1 MSKKA
6 SKSVYAST
14 NVVFPYPLSPS
25 PSTFSVMNNLY
36 NTEVDP
42 DDPETANEGDMQTE
56 YSCL

>member
-1 MSKKA
+1 MHQPMW
-6 SKSVYAST
+6 YFLT
-14 NVVFPYPLSPS
+14 PSPS

-36 NTEVDP
+36 NTEVDA